1 MSSCNFVRSKYES
14 TSGNIYAC
22 SVPPETLLWVLDGT
36 AKDEPAG
43 SVDTE
48 PSAYMSSSTR
58 RFGVNA
64 RTVRLAWTGSPP
76 PGYDAAGV
84 IRVPIMTPALFNSFS
99 GGPAGSFL
107 AAGVEVVGK
116 TNEKIN

>member
-1 MSSCNFVRSKYES
+1 MSSGNFVRSKYES
-14 TSGNIYAC
+14 NSGNIYSC
-22 SVPPETLLWVLDGT
+22 SVQPETLLLELDGT
-36 AKDEPAG
+36 ANDEPAG

-58 RFGVNA
+58 RLGVNA

-76 PGYDAAGV
+76 TGYDAAGV
-84 IRVPIMTPALFNSFS
+84 ISVPIMTPALFNSIS
-99 GGPAGSFL
+99 RGTTGTYL
-107 AAGVEVVGK
+107 TAGVEVVGK